1 MGASMRRYEILLPL
15 RFNDDSPVP
24 DDLVGGV
31 LVTLRVRFGA
41 ASFETQAVRG
51 VWQHEGHVYRD
62 DLARIFVDVLDTAEN
77 RSWFVEFKEQLKR
90 DFQQLDIWIV
100 THPIEVL

>member
-1 MGASMRRYEILLPL
+1 MRRYEILLPL
-15 RFNDDSPVP
+15 RFNDGLPVP
-24 DDLVGGV
+24 DDMVGGV
-31 LVTLRVRFGA
+31 LVTLRERFGA
-41 ASFETQAVRG
+41 ASFETQAIRG

-62 DLARIFVDVLDTAEN
+62 DLARIFVDVPDAPAH
-77 RSWFVEFKEQLKR
+77 RAWFVEFKEQLKR